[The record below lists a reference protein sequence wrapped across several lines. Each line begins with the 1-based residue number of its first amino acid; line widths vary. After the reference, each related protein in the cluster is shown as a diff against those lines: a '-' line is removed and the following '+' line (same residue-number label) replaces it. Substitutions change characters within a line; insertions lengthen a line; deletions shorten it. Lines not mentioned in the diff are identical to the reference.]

1 MEFTPKQIAEECG
14 VSVRAVTKKAEQN
27 GTKKNGGRWIF
38 TETERKALVSHF
50 KRNETELQEQKQNQT
65 EQKTELPDDKTEQ
78 VPDETERNGTA
89 RFSLE
94 LIQEQ
99 MREQQKTIAALN
111 ERLAAQDDHI
121 KSLLEINKQ
130 LTETNKALSAANAVN
145 VAADKGELLIG
156 KPIEEEPKKKG
167 FFARLFG

>member
-38 TETERKALVSHF
+38 TETEREALVSHF
-50 KRNETELQEQKQNQT
+50 KRNETELQEQKQKQT
-65 EQKTELPDDKTEQ
+65 EQKTELPNDKTEQ
-78 VPDETERNGTA
+78 NGTV

-111 ERLAAQDDHI
+111 ERLAAQDEHI

-156 KPIEEEPKKKG
+156 RPIEEEPKKKG